1 MTATDNRPAGAELLD
16 VETFAERVLGRPL
29 WPHQVELARSPARYR
44 VMCAGRQ
51 VGKSTL
57 LAVLALHTA
66 ATHRNALVLLVSAGE
81 HASRRLLADAAE
93 LATGSPLLRGSVL
106 DESRSSLTLANGSRV
121 LSVSASQRQIRGWP
135 VDLLIVDE
143 AGFIDNEIWRAAE
156 PAIIARP
163 GSRVVLS
170 SSPWGGVDHFFRQLW
185 TRGTTHPDQH
195 VTAWHWP
202 STVSPLV
209 DAVLLDQIRGRESAD
224 YFAREYLAE
233 WTDEAGA
240 YFTHDEVMG
249 AVASYAM
256 TDPLTTPHQ
265 DRQAWTTVAGL
276 DWGVARDA
284 NALVCAGVIDPLTL
298 PDRRARVFVPWLRA
312 AYRMPWAEWISY
324 VTDVTRRWQ
333 VPVIASETNGVGAY
347 PTDDLRVRVRRNRT
361 AVTPVWT
368 DVRRKQAGFG
378 MIKTLLQSDRLVL
391 PRDPEL
397 IKQLCGLQF
406 EQLAGGSLRIAV
418 PESAGH
424 DDLAMALLQALSCVN
439 TRALDVVPQWQRRY
453 AHDREQ
459 TPVVATG
466 NGTEV
471 PTEPRTADGIRF
483 FHHPAGAETGE
494 GW

>member
-1 MTATDNRPAGAELLD
+1 MSAQAPAGAELLD

-29 WPHQVELARSPARYR
+29 WPHQVELARSSARYR

-66 ATHRNALVLLVSAGE
+66 ATRRGALVLLVSAGE
-81 HASRRLLADAAE
+81 HASRRLLAEAAD

-106 DESRSSLTLANGSRV
+106 DESRSSLTLGNGSRI
-121 LSVSASQRQIRGWP
+121 LSVPASQRQIRGWP
-135 VDLLIVDE
+135 VDLLILDE
-143 AGFIDNEIWRAAE
+143 AGFIDPDIWRAAE

-163 GSRVVLS
+163 GSRVILS
-170 SSPWGGVDHFFRQLW
+170 SSPWGGPDHFFRQLW
-185 TRGTTHPDQH
+185 QRGTTHPDEQ

-209 DAVLLDQIRGRESAD
+209 DAVLLDQIREREPAD
-224 YFAREYLAE
+224 YFRREYLAE
-233 WTDEAGA
+233 WADEAGA

-256 TDPLTTPHQ
+256 TDPLTVGPR
-265 DRQAWTTVAGL
+265 DRHLWSAVGGL

-284 NALVCAGVIDPLTL
+284 NALVCAAVLDPQAG

-312 AYRMPWAEWISY
+312 AYRMPWAEWIAY
-324 VTDVTRRWQ
+324 VADVTARWR

-347 PTDDLRVRVRRNRT
+347 PTDDLADRVRRNGT
-361 AVTPVWT
+361 AVSPVWT

-378 MIKTLLQSDRLVL
+378 KIKTLLQSDRLVL

-397 IKQLCGLQF
+397 VKQLCSLRF

-418 PESAGH
+418 PETAGH
-424 DDLAMALLQALSCVN
+424 DDLAMALLQAISCVQ
-439 TRALDVVPQWQRRY
+439 TRALGELPAERRL
-453 AHDREQ
+453 DRPDPDAFVTTTRGAQ
-459 TPVVATG
+459 IPAQ
-466 NGTEV
+466 
-471 PTEPRTADGIRF
+471 PRPADGLRWF
-483 FHHPAGAETGE
+483 SHPSGAESGE